1 MLCTLPAILTFLVPA
16 AVVGTAASVSTSA
29 TTVDNLGKLRGK
41 SHTYYVCPD
50 CGDTLAELNIVKCLV
65 CGHPKS
71 GFVAFD

>member
-1 MLCTLPAILTFLVPA
+1 
-16 AVVGTAASVSTSA
+16 
-29 TTVDNLGKLRGK
+29 LGKLRGK